1 MGIEGAPVDAVRDED
16 VAAGGGAALG
26 ARGVAA
32 VDPRAGE
39 DEKEASGSP
48 LWTLQRGKIRPRNA
62 AEAVCAV
69 VVLPQGLVVRRRGL
83 KTVTG
88 RTGRKRGL
96 TGLVSKTTTQ
106 LVRPPQKAL
115 KEENY

>member
-1 MGIEGAPVDAVRDED
+1 MGIVDAVRDED

-62 AEAVCAV
+62 AVRDV